1 MHLERAAVSSRRVFH
16 PAEESLAPLEGAQ
29 CRGAM
34 ISRERSRSR
43 DRPAEMDRDVAKAMD
58 LKGQV
63 LLQSVDKVI
72 HDLDIVEGVLGS
84 AMRNWATCGSGHWVV
99 TSAEILDIY
108 LQASGPVMDDALDDV
123 LFAERAMPNSTA
135 R

>member
-1 MHLERAAVSSRRVFH
+1 MQQARARTPF
-16 PAEESLAPLEGAQ
+16 EQSLAPIEGAQ

-34 ISRERSRSR
+34 TARERDRSPR
-43 DRPAEMDRDVAKAMD
+43 RPAEIARDDAKAMD
-58 LKGQV
+58 EKGQV
-63 LLQSVDKVI
+63 LLQAVHQLI
-72 HDLDIVEGVLGS
+72 HDLDIVEEVLGS
-84 AMRNWATCGSGHWVV
+84 MMSHWATCGSGHWVV

-108 LQASGPVMDDALDDV
+108 LQASGPVLDDALDDV